1 MTVVC
6 YSTIAAHTQAQNIIV
21 DTTLSNIAFSSHS
34 RNSPGAR
41 ANRNVSPSMLMCLA
55 VACTLTHRI
64 SHIQRPLNVRAP
76 SLTSHSPLLTP
87 GISVSLSLPCL
98 SPVPPD
104 PGQHQAGDLSPAGPS
119 HRLLNTRNIITRH
132 RIMTVNHNARTI
144 EDFSLIRKCTY

>member
-6 YSTIAAHTQAQNIIV
+6 YSTIAAHTQAQNIVV

-55 VACTLTHRI
+55 VDCTLTHRI

-76 SLTSHSPLLTP
+76 SLTSRSPLLTP
-87 GISVSLSLPCL
+87 GSSVSPLPP
-98 SPVPPD
+98 SPVPRLQSRPHR
-104 PGQHQAGDLSPAGPS
+104 PSPAPGG
-119 HRLLNTRNIITRH
+119 RLIPRGRVTGLRHTRMLQYNNTTSN
-132 RIMTVNHNARTI
+132 N
-144 EDFSLIRKCTY
+144 DSQS

>member
-55 VACTLTHRI
+55 VDCTLTHRI

-87 GISVSLSLPCL
+87 GISVCPPSLVCL
-98 SPVPPD
+98 QSRPD
-104 PGQHQAGDLSPAGPS
+104 PGQHQAGDLSPAGPG
-119 HRLLNTRNIITRH
+119 HRLRHTRNIITRH
-132 RIMTVNHNARTI
+132 RIMTV
-144 EDFSLIRKCTY
+144 SQS

>member
-21 DTTLSNIAFSSHS
+21 DTTLSNIAFSSQS

-41 ANRNVSPSMLMCLA
+41 ANSNVSPSMLMCLA

-98 SPVPPD
+98 SPVPPRPWPA
-104 PGQHQAGDLSPAGPS
+104 PGGRLIPRRPRSPAPS
-119 HRLLNTRNIITRH
+119 HSQ
-132 RIMTVNHNARTI
+132 HNNKTSNN
-144 EDFSLIRKCTY
+144 DSQS